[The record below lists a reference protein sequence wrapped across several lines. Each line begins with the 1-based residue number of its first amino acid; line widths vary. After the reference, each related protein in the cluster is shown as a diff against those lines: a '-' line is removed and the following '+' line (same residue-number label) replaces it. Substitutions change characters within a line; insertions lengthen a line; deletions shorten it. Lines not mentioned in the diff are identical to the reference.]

1 MSTPGFAP
9 PPQWQLRGAELLA
22 DTPTSR
28 VWKVLLA
35 SGDTA
40 VLKALTP
47 LGRRDERG
55 GRHLLRWRQG
65 HGLVRLLRAA
75 GSQLLLEH
83 AGDLALSTV
92 LARDGDDAATRIAT
106 EVLAQL
112 ATPAAK
118 PPPRRLRPLREHY
131 AALLQRARSDG
142 HNAPYLAA
150 AALAQR
156 LLDTAASDRPLHGDL
171 HHDNIFCGQR
181 GWLAIDPKGLIGD
194 PAFEAANLFFNPLDR
209 DDLCRDPARIAGMAV
224 AFGAA
229 LEQSPRRVLDHAA
242 AYGALSAAWFAED
255 GDDEDETRQ
264 LAVSAV
270 IAATARQF

>member
-28 VWKVLLA
+28 VWKVLLT
-35 SGDTA
+35 SGETA

-47 LGRRDERG
+47 LGHRDERG

-65 HGLVRLLRAA
+65 LGLVRLLRAA
-75 GSQLLLEH
+75 GNQLLLEH
-83 AGDLALSTV
+83 AGDLALSAV
-92 LARDGDDAATRIAT
+92 VARDGDEAATRIAA
-106 EVLAQL
+106 EVLTQL
-112 ATPAAK
+112 TTPIAK

-131 AALLQRARSDG
+131 AALLQRARGGRND
-142 HNAPYLAA
+142 PYRAA
-150 AALAQR
+150 AALARR
-156 LLDTAASDRPLHGDL
+156 LLDTAAGERPLHGDL
-171 HHDNIFCGQR
+171 HHGNILCGQR